1 MPWLQG
7 HNINLDDWGL
17 IQTGGQGRLLTQTS
31 NDKIFAGGDAVHG
44 ADLVVTAMAA
54 GRQAAR
60 DILNFLDRKSS
71 TNQ

>member
-7 HNINLDDWGL
+7 SGIKLDKWGL
-17 IQTGGQGRLLTQTS
+17 IQTGDVGYLPADAS
-31 NDKIFAGGDAVHG
+31 EKVFAGGDAVHG

-60 DILNFLDRKSS
+60 DMLTLFDTKAS
-71 TNQ
+71 